1 MLVPPFSYSGRN
13 LITRAEVDAERRI
26 KRTGA
31 KRTRSK
37 EGVEE
42 GGRLARDAD
51 DLVRGL
57 PI

>member
-1 MLVPPFSYSGRN
+1 MLVPPFSYSGRD
-13 LITRAEVDAERRI
+13 ITRAKVDAEWPA
-26 KRTGA
+26 KRMGA

-42 GGRLARDAD
+42 GGRLTREAD